1 MLSLVSSPSWV
12 ALFFFG
18 FGYCFLGDAWYICTY
33 HILQMFDQF
42 MFGMKKS
49 TNMNHGT
56 KRAVVVVVVVLC
68 MILMM
73 LMGQAQCDLVTIVN
87 KMYEPLNLHCQSKD
101 TDLGARTLARLEQYS
116 WSFDQ
121 DFIGTTL
128 YDCDFSAAGFGLV
141 HVDVFKGWAYKKELP
156 CQRCFDY
163 ACDTNCFWVVMPSG
177 FYCGSV
183 LWTLWPPHP
192 SSNKV
197 IKQTTLLSN
206 SFKSYMLL
214 ILLCWESLFPLLL
227 KI

>member
-1 MLSLVSSPSWV
+1 
-12 ALFFFG
+12 
-18 FGYCFLGDAWYICTY
+18 
-33 HILQMFDQF
+33 MFDQF

-56 KRAVVVVVVVLC
+56 KRAFVVVVVVVLC

-192 SSNKV
+192 SSNEV
-197 IKQTTLLSN
+197 IKQMTLLSIA
-206 SFKSYMLL
+206 SKV
-214 ILLCWESLFPLLL
+214 IRC
-227 KI
+227 

>member
-1 MLSLVSSPSWV
+1 
-12 ALFFFG
+12 
-18 FGYCFLGDAWYICTY
+18 
-33 HILQMFDQF
+33 

-49 TNMNHGT
+49 AKVNHGN
-56 KRAVVVVVVVLC
+56 KQGFVVVVVLC
-68 MILMM
+68 MMLMM

-87 KMYEPLNLHCQSKD
+87 KMYEPLNVHCQSKD

-116 WSFDQ
+116 WGFDQ

-128 YDCDFSAAGFGLV
+128 FDCDFSAAGFGLV

-177 FYCGSV
+177 FYCDNV

-197 IKQTTLLSN
+197 IKQTTLLSIA
-206 SFKSYMLL
+206 SKV
-214 ILLCWESLFPLLL
+214 LCY
-227 KI
+227 